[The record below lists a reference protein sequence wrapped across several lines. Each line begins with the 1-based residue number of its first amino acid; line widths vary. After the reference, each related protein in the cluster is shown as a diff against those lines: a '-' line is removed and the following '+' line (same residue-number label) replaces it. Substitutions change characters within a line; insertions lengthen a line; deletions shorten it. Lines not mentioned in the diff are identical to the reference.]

1 MTNKTAEHRL
11 HDVFF
16 AFDNLGSEHKE
27 LSAVAQ
33 LVDSRASSCTVLLVS
48 PIDGAQVQLDILPDG
63 AHLLA
68 RSGVS
73 TDSAGTAAIEDQL
86 TVNFAEDFAWDGA
99 IFASA
104 DEMAFYLLKHMRRR
118 LLAVADLKSA
128 DPS

>member
-11 HDVFF
+11 RDVFS

-33 LVDSRASSCTVLLVS
+33 SVDSRATQCTV
-48 PIDGAQVQLDILPDG
+48 
-63 AHLLA
+63 
-68 RSGVS
+68 
-73 TDSAGTAAIEDQL
+73 L

-99 IFASA
+99 IFASGA
-104 DEMAFYLLKHMRRR
+104 EMAFYHLKHMRRR